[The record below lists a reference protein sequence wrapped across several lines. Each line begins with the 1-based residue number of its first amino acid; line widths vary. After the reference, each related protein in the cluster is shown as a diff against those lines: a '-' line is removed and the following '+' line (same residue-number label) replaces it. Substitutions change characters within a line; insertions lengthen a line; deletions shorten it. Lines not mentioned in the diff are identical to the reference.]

1 METQRS
7 SGVIGGHKIMSKTIP
22 LKVKKKCCHL
32 KSEGLTP
39 KEIYYN
45 YYIKHVD
52 ESCSFDSF
60 RRLLNRW
67 KKQTFPDDS
76 TLECGTYE
84 GFTAHNAT
92 VQVSNTGEIVQAW
105 IKQKANDLD
114 LEDLIEILKESVEP
128 YEYEP
133 KYDEASDRMLEVPLF
148 DMHWGISFLEDY
160 KTVLDRV
167 LNLITSRHW
176 DRIIIPFGQDFF
188 HNDSIVN
195 AVTTKGTQVDKVDM
209 FRAVKEGRQ
218 FITAIIDASLN
229 SSNYVRV
236 IYTPGNHDRSVSWM
250 FMQVLLERYGS
261 EVVDDAMEYRK
272 VFTYGKNSIMVTH
285 GDSKVATAKNL
296 AHIFAISYPEEFAKA
311 TIREVHAGH
320 LHHEKEGDIFGVM
333 IRRLSTGVM
342 VDDWS
347 NREDYVGAHRR
358 FKIFEWDN
366 DSLRSIHYV

>member
-1 METQRS
+1 
-7 SGVIGGHKIMSKTIP
+7 MSKTIP

-67 KKQTFPDDS
+67 EKQTFPDDS

-133 KYDEASDRMLEVPLF
+133 KYDEASDRMLEIPLF

-167 LNLITSRHW
+167 INLITSRHW

-188 HNDSIVN
+188 HNDSVVN

-209 FRAVKEGRQ
+209 IRAVKEGKQ
-218 FITAIIDASLN
+218 FIIAIIDAALN

-236 IYTPGNHDRSVSWM
+236 MYTPGNHDRSVSWV

-261 EVVDDAMEYRK
+261 EVVDDSMEYRK
-272 VFTYGKNSIMVTH
+272 VFTYGKNAIMVTH
-285 GDSKVATAKNL
+285 GNSKMATANNL

-358 FKIFEWDN
+358 FKIFEWDKN
-366 DSLRSIHYV
+366 RLRSIHYV